1 MFKLHIKQDGEEK
14 TTMEKNKI
22 TDLTTGNPGKQ
33 IFYFALPIFLGSVF
47 QQMYNLADT
56 VIVGHTLGENALAA
70 IGATTP
76 LFGLIVGMAVG
87 INNGFAI
94 VIARYFG
101 AKEMDNM
108 RQAVAMTVILDLII
122 SIVFTAVGV
131 GTIMYLLKFLNTPE
145 EIINDAYGY
154 IVIILMF
161 MIVTIM
167 YNMIAGVL
175 RALGDSR
182 SPLIYL
188 IYASILNVVLVFTF
202 ILVFK
207 WGVRGSAYATVIS
220 QIVAVILGFNHI
232 IKKCPELKLSKGD
245 FKYDGTMVMELI
257 TSGLS
262 MGFMLS
268 LVSIGSVAL
277 QGAINSFGKEI
288 ITAHMAARKVSEIYM
303 MPLGTLATASAT
315 FVSQNYGAKKYDR
328 INIGLKKTVIMGA
341 IWSTIVVITAFAFGT
356 YIIKFLT
363 GSNDTLIIDTAV
375 KYLRINTPFYYVLAT
390 LLIYRST
397 LQGIG
402 KKFTPLVSSSI
413 ELFGKFAVVGF
424 LAPSMG
430 YLGVCISEPIIWITC
445 AIFVLIVFYSDKN
458 FRVEAKQ
465 EKN

>member
-1 MFKLHIKQDGEEK
+1 
-14 TTMEKNKI
+14 
-22 TDLTTGNPGKQ
+22 
-33 IFYFALPIFLGSVF
+33 
-47 QQMYNLADT
+47 
-56 VIVGHTLGENALAA
+56 
-70 IGATTP
+70 
-76 LFGLIVGMAVG
+76 
-87 INNGFAI
+87 
-94 VIARYFG
+94 
-101 AKEMDNM
+101 
-108 RQAVAMTVILDLII
+108 
-122 SIVFTAVGV
+122 
-131 GTIMYLLKFLNTPE
+131 
-145 EIINDAYGY
+145 
-154 IVIILMF
+154 
-161 MIVTIM
+161 
-167 YNMIAGVL
+167 
-175 RALGDSR
+175 
-182 SPLIYL
+182 
-188 IYASILNVVLVFTF
+188 
-202 ILVFK
+202 
-207 WGVRGSAYATVIS
+207 
-220 QIVAVILGFNHI
+220 
-232 IKKCPELKLSKGD
+232 
-245 FKYDGTMVMELI
+245 
-257 TSGLS
+257 

-303 MPLGTLATASAT
+303 MPLGTLATAAAT
-315 FVSQNYGAKKYDR
+315 FVSQNYGAKKYER

-430 YLGVCISEPIIWITC
+430 YLGVCISEPLIWITC

-458 FRVEAKQ
+458 FRVEIK
-465 EKN
+465 

>member
-1 MFKLHIKQDGEEK
+1 
-14 TTMEKNKI
+14 MEKNKI
-22 TDLTTGNPGKQ
+22 TDLTIGDPGKL
-33 IFYFALPIFLGSVF
+33 IFYFALPIFLGTIF

-56 VIVGHTLGENALAA
+56 VIVGYTLGENALAA
-70 IGATTP
+70 IGSTTP

-87 INNGFAI
+87 MNNGFSI

-101 AKEMDNM
+101 AKEMNNM

-122 SIVFTAVGV
+122 SLVFTIAGV
-131 GTIMYLLKFLNTPE
+131 SAIRYLLEFLNTPI

-154 IVIILMF
+154 IVVILAF

-188 IYASILNVVLVFTF
+188 IYASILNVILVFIF

-207 WGVRGSAYATVIS
+207 WGIRGSAYATVIS
-220 QIVAVILGFNHI
+220 EFFAVILGFNHI
-232 IKKCPELKLSKGD
+232 RKKCPELKLSKAD
-245 FKYDGTMVMELI
+245 FKYDSSMVMELF

-262 MGFMLS
+262 MGFMFS

-277 QGAINSFGKEI
+277 QSAINSFGKEI

-303 MPLGTLATASAT
+303 MPLGTLATAAAT
-315 FVSQNYGAKKYDR
+315 FVSQNYGAKKYER
-328 INIGLKKTVIMGA
+328 INLGLKKTVTMGA
-341 IWSTIVVITAFAFGT
+341 IWSTIVVTTAFAFGP

-363 GSNDTLIIDTAV
+363 GTNDTLIIDTAV
-375 KYLRINTPFYYVLAT
+375 KYLRINTPFYYVLAV

-413 ELFGKFAVVGF
+413 ELLSKFAVVGF
-424 LAPSMG
+424 LAPTMG
-430 YLGVCISEPIIWITC
+430 YLGVCISEPIIWIAC
-445 AIFVLIVFYSDKN
+445 SIFVLIVFYSDKN
-458 FRVEAKQ
+458 FRSVTKQ
-465 EKN
+465 SLT

>member
-1 MFKLHIKQDGEEK
+1 
-14 TTMEKNKI
+14 MEKNKV
-22 TDLTTGNPGKQ
+22 TDLTTGSPAKL

-56 VIVGHTLGENALAA
+56 VIVGYTLGENALAA
-70 IGATTP
+70 IGSTTP
-76 LFGLIVGMAVG
+76 LFGLIVGMAIG
-87 INNGFAI
+87 MNNGFSI

-101 AKEMDNM
+101 AKDMNKM
-108 RQAVAMTVILDLII
+108 RQAVAITVVLDLII
-122 SIVFTAVGV
+122 SLVFTFVGV
-131 GTIMYLLKFLNTPE
+131 SIIRYLLEFLNTPL

-154 IVIILMF
+154 IVVILMF

-182 SPLIYL
+182 SPLVYL

-202 ILVFK
+202 ILLFK
-207 WGVRGSAYATVIS
+207 WGIRGSAYATVIA
-220 QIVAVILGFNHI
+220 QLFAVILGFNHI
-232 IKKCPELKLSKGD
+232 IKKCPELKLTKAD
-245 FKYDGTMVMELI
+245 FKYDSTMVMELF

-277 QGAINSFGKEI
+277 QSAINSFGKEI

-315 FVSQNYGAKKYDR
+315 FVSQNYGAKKYER
-328 INIGLKKTVIMGA
+328 INIGLKKTVTMGA
-341 IWSTIVVITAFAFGT
+341 IWSTIVVITAFAFGP
-356 YIIKFLT
+356 YMIKFLT
-363 GSNDTLIIDTAV
+363 GTNDTLIIDTAV
-375 KYLRINTPFYYVLAT
+375 KYLRINTPFYYVLAV

-402 KKFTPLVSSSI
+402 RKFTPLVSSSI
-413 ELFGKFAVVGF
+413 ELLSKFAVVGF
-424 LAPSMG
+424 LAPTMG
-430 YLGVCISEPIIWITC
+430 YLGVCISEPIIWIVC
-445 AIFVLIVFYSDKN
+445 SIFVLIVFYSDKN
-458 FRVEAKQ
+458 FKLETKQ
-465 EKN
+465 SLT

>member
-1 MFKLHIKQDGEEK
+1 MFKLHRKQDGEEK

-101 AKEMDNM
+101 AKEMHNM

-188 IYASILNVVLVFTF
+188 IYASILNVVLVFQDCLWDLCYHLF
-202 ILVFK
+202 QLVQLHFK
-207 WGVRGSAYATVIS
+207 V
-220 QIVAVILGFNHI
+220 Q
-232 IKKCPELKLSKGD
+232 
-245 FKYDGTMVMELI
+245 
-257 TSGLS
+257 
-262 MGFMLS
+262 
-268 LVSIGSVAL
+268 
-277 QGAINSFGKEI
+277 
-288 ITAHMAARKVSEIYM
+288 
-303 MPLGTLATASAT
+303 
-315 FVSQNYGAKKYDR
+315 
-328 INIGLKKTVIMGA
+328 
-341 IWSTIVVITAFAFGT
+341 
-356 YIIKFLT
+356 
-363 GSNDTLIIDTAV
+363 
-375 KYLRINTPFYYVLAT
+375 
-390 LLIYRST
+390 
-397 LQGIG
+397 
-402 KKFTPLVSSSI
+402 
-413 ELFGKFAVVGF
+413 
-424 LAPSMG
+424 
-430 YLGVCISEPIIWITC
+430 
-445 AIFVLIVFYSDKN
+445 
-458 FRVEAKQ
+458 
-465 EKN
+465 

>member
-1 MFKLHIKQDGEEK
+1 
-14 TTMEKNKI
+14 MEKNKV
-22 TDLTTGNPGKQ
+22 TDLTTGSPAKL

-56 VIVGHTLGENALAA
+56 VIVGYTLGENALAA
-70 IGATTP
+70 IGSTTP
-76 LFGLIVGMAVG
+76 LFGLIVGMAIG
-87 INNGFAI
+87 MNNGFSI

-101 AKEMDNM
+101 AKDMNKM
-108 RQAVAMTVILDLII
+108 RQAVAITVILDLII
-122 SIVFTAVGV
+122 ALVFTFVGV
-131 GTIMYLLKFLNTPE
+131 SIIRYLLEFLNTPL

-207 WGVRGSAYATVIS
+207 WGIRGSAYATVIA
-220 QIVAVILGFNHI
+220 QLFAVILGFNHI
-232 IKKCPELKLSKGD
+232 IKKCPELKLTKAD
-245 FKYDGTMVMELI
+245 FKYDSTMLMELF

-277 QGAINSFGKEI
+277 QSAINSFGKEI

-315 FVSQNYGAKKYDR
+315 FVSQNYGAKKYER
-328 INIGLKKTVIMGA
+328 INIGLKKTVTMGV
-341 IWSTIVVITAFAFGT
+341 IWSTIVVITAFAFGP
-356 YIIKFLT
+356 YMIKFLT
-363 GSNDTLIIDTAV
+363 GTNDTLIIDTAV
-375 KYLRINTPFYYVLAT
+375 KYLRINTPFYYVLAV

-402 KKFTPLVSSSI
+402 RKFTPLVSSSI
-413 ELFGKFAVVGF
+413 ELLSKFAVVGF
-424 LAPSMG
+424 LAPTIG
-430 YLGVCISEPIIWITC
+430 YLGVCISEPIIWIAC
-445 AIFVLIVFYSDKN
+445 SIFVLVVFYSDKN
-458 FRVEAKQ
+458 FKLETKQ
-465 EKN
+465 SLT